1 MQKPTK
7 QMIENEEKPSPKL
20 DAWFAELVMGWRQR
34 IGKELYIGF
43 DEFWWVNL
51 RNEGIYIVEDFR
63 PSTNIAHAMEGENLI
78 KEPKDRYRYTKCL
91 DEIVN
96 HDRGK
101 PFEYD
106 YLFDLIHA
114 TAHQRTRALLL
125 WAIEK
130 DK

>member
-1 MQKPTK
+1 
-7 QMIENEEKPSPKL
+7 MIENEPAGPRI
-20 DAWFAELVMGWRQR
+20 DAWFCELVMGWHKDKLWKSWANAHMGLEYSIR
-34 IGKELYIGF
+34 
-43 DEFWWVNL
+43 EFN
-51 RNEGIYIVEDFR
+51 
-63 PSTNIAHAMEGENLI
+63 PSSNIAHAIAGENLI
-78 KEPKDRYRYTKCL
+78 KEPRDRYRYTKCL

-130 DK
+130 GE